1 MSKIK
6 KIQARQILDSR
17 GNPTVEVDVITENHI
32 LGRAS
37 VPSGASKGKNE
48 AFELRDE
55 NQNVFFGK
63 SVLKAVQNVNDIIAP
78 ELIGKSVLD
87 QISIDRLMLEL
98 DGTENKTRLGSNAI
112 LAISLATVK
121 AASNELRIP
130 LYKYIGGVYTCS
142 LPIPL
147 INIING
153 GRHSNISSIVFQEF
167 MIIPVKA
174 NTFREALQMGHKVF
188 FQLKNMLNH
197 KGFSTNVGDEGG
209 FSPNFKNNGI
219 ESILDSIL
227 EAIHI
232 ANYEPYDQI
241 AIAIDCAA
249 SEFYEKEKNQYDY
262 SKFEKPEKKTKDL
275 IKTREEH
282 INYLSY
288 LIKKYPIISIEDGMD
303 QHDWEGWKL
312 LTHEI
317 GDKVQ
322 LVGDDLFVTQ
332 VKKLKKGI
340 EEKVANSI
348 LIKVNQVGTLTET
361 IETINV
367 AKKNKYKNIVSHR
380 SGDTEDPF
388 IADLSVAFNIEQ
400 IKTGSLCR
408 SERVSK
414 YNQLLRIEN
423 ALGKNSFY
431 SKWN

>member
-37 VPSGASKGKNE
+37 VPSGASKGENE
-48 AFELRDE
+48 AFELRDNKE
-55 NQNVFFGK
+55 NIFFGK
-63 SVLKAVQNVNDIIAP
+63 GVLKAVQNVNDIIAP
-78 ELIGKSVLD
+78 ELIGKSVLNQIYID
-87 QISIDRLMLEL
+87 QLMLEL
-98 DGTENKTRLGSNAI
+98 DGTKNKKRLGSNAI
-112 LAISLATVK
+112 LAISLATAK
-121 AASNELRIP
+121 AASNELNIP
-130 LYKYIGGVYTCS
+130 LYKYIGGVYTYS

-147 INIING
+147 INIVNG
-153 GRHSNISSIVFQEF
+153 GRHSNASSIIFQEF
-167 MIIPVKA
+167 MIVPIKA

-188 FQLKNMLNH
+188 YQLKNLLDK

-209 FSPNFKNNGI
+209 FSPNFNNGV
-219 ESILDSIL
+219 EDVLDYIL

-232 ANYEPYDQI
+232 ANYEPYDEI

-249 SEFYEKEKNQYDY
+249 SEFYKNNQYDY
-262 SKFEKPEKKTKDL
+262 TIFEKKEKKTKNS
-275 IKTREEH
+275 IKSREEH
-282 INYLSY
+282 VHYLSY

-303 QHDWEGWKL
+303 QNDWVGWKL
-312 LTHEI
+312 LTDEI
-317 GDKVQ
+317 GDKIQ

-332 VKKLKKGI
+332 VNKLNEGI
-340 EEKVANSI
+340 EKKVANSI

-367 AKKNKYKNIVSHR
+367 AKKNKYQNIISHR
-380 SGDTEDPF
+380 SGETEDFF
-388 IADLSVAFNIEQ
+388 IADLSVALNIEQ

-408 SERVSK
+408 SERISK

-423 ALGKNSFY
+423 ELGKCSSY

>member
-17 GNPTVEVDVITENHI
+17 GNPTVEVDVITENNI

-37 VPSGASKGKNE
+37 VPSGTSKGKYE
-48 AFELRDE
+48 TFELRDNKE
-55 NQNVFFGK
+55 NIFFGK
-63 SVLKAVQNVNDIIAP
+63 GVLKAVQNINDIITP

-87 QISIDRLMLEL
+87 QICIDQSMLKL
-98 DGTENKTRLGSNAI
+98 DGTINKKRLGTNAI
-112 LAISLATVK
+112 LAVSLATAK
-121 AASNELRIP
+121 AASNELNIP
-130 LYKYIGGVYTCS
+130 LYKYIGGVYTCV

-147 INIING
+147 INIVNG
-153 GRHSNISSIVFQEF
+153 GKHSNTSSIVFQEF
-167 MIIPVKA
+167 MIVPLKA
-174 NTFREALQMGHKVF
+174 NSFTEAIQMGHKVF
-188 FQLKNMLNH
+188 YYLKNILDK

-209 FSPNFKNNGI
+209 FSPNFNGI
-219 ESILDSIL
+219 EDVLDHIL
-227 EAIHI
+227 EAIHM

-249 SEFYEKEKNQYDY
+249 SEFYKNHKYDY
-262 SKFEKPEKKTKDL
+262 SHFEKSENKTKNL
-275 IKTREEH
+275 IKSREEH
-282 INYLSY
+282 IHYLSY
-288 LIKKYPIISIEDGMD
+288 LVRKYPIISIEDGMD
-303 QHDWEGWKL
+303 QNDWEGWKL

-317 GDKVQ
+317 GDKIQ

-332 VKKLKKGI
+332 VKKLNEGI
-340 EEKVANSI
+340 EKKIANSI

-361 IETINV
+361 IETIDI
-367 AKKNKYKNIVSHR
+367 AKKNKYKNIISHR
-380 SGDTEDPF
+380 SGDTEDSF

-408 SERVSK
+408 SERTSK

-423 ALGKNSFY
+423 TLGKYSFY